1 MTINRRDFLKATSAT
16 LTCASLGGMTSL
28 LTSMKSHAAENGDYK
43 ALVCLFLYGGMDNH
57 DTVIPYDTA
66 SHQRWADIRSDIIA
80 NQTTP
85 RTRENLLP
93 LTPLNAA
100 QFGNRQFALPKEF
113 ENIHQLFQSGNAAIV
128 GNVGPLIEPVTATQ
142 FENDTVSLPSR
153 LFSHN
158 DQQATW
164 MSGTTEGA
172 QYGWA
177 GLYSDSLNSGDNTF
191 ANITTSSGELL
202 LTGKNTAPYI
212 ISGGRAL
219 SLDVIEEADEALK
232 APLTNHFNTDYF
244 QGSNTLAQDI
254 RNKIS
259 QSFSANTQYNQAT
272 ENTSPLTTSFPR
284 SRLGRQLETVTKTI
298 AARDNLKS
306 NRQVFTIA
314 LGGFDTHSDQ
324 ARKIPKL
331 QNQIDQSVAAFYQ
344 AMTELGL
351 QDSVT
356 LFTAADFGRT
366 LATNGDGTDHG
377 WGAHHFVIGGAV
389 QGQQI
394 YGDIPV
400 SELGHELDAGSGRL
414 IPTQSV
420 DQYAAALGQWF
431 GVEPDKLA
439 EIFPNLSSLGEQPA
453 IFG

>member
-1 MTINRRDFLKATSAT
+1 MTLNRREFLKATSLT
-16 LTCASLGGMTSL
+16 LTCASIGGMTSL

-57 DTVIPYDTA
+57 DTIIPYDEVN
-66 SHQRWADIRSDIIA
+66 HQQWAAIRSDIIA
-80 NQTTP
+80 NQTIP

-113 ENIHQLFQSGNAAIV
+113 ENIHQLFQSGNAAII
-128 GNVGPLIEPVTATQ
+128 GNVGPLIEPVNATQ
-142 FENDTVSLPSR
+142 FNDKNVKLPSR

-177 GLYSDSLNSGDNTF
+177 GLYSDALNSGDNTF
-191 ANITTSSGELL
+191 ANITTSGGELL

-212 ISGGRAL
+212 ISGGQAL
-219 SLDVIEEADEALK
+219 NLNAIDEANDKLK
-232 APLTNHFNTDYF
+232 TPLKKHFSADYF
-244 QGSNTLAQDI
+244 QGGSVLQQDI
-254 RNKIS
+254 RQKIS
-259 QSFSANTQYNQAT
+259 QSFNANTLYNQAT
-272 ENTSPLTTSFPR
+272 KNTSSLNTKFPA
-284 SRLGRQLETVTKTI
+284 SRLGRQLKTVTDTI

-324 ARKIPKL
+324 AKRLPRL
-331 QNQIDQSVAAFYQ
+331 QHQIDQSVAAFYQ

-366 LATNGDGTDHG
+366 LAANGDGTDHG
-377 WGAHHFVIGGAV
+377 WGSHHFVIGGAV
-389 QGQQI
+389 KGQHI
-394 YGDIPV
+394 FGDIPAA
-400 SELGHELDAGSGRL
+400 ELGHEFDAGNGRL

-431 GVEPDKLA
+431 GVEADKLT
-439 EIFPNLSSLGEQPA
+439 EIFPNLNKQGQQPA